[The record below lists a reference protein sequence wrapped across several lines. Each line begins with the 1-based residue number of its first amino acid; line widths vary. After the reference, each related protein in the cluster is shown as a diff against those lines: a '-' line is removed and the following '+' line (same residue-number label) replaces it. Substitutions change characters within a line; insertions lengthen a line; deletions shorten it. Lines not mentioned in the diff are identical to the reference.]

1 MLGQAGEYAQNLRG
15 RLSFSEND
23 LRHAVAQR
31 AMVVHL
37 GEAEVFERQVTQ
49 PIDGVVRR
57 QFALAHLLEEFAN
70 GFGVHA
76 TVAVGIQP
84 TRTLA

>member
-1 MLGQAGEYAQNLRG
+1 MMID
-15 RLSFSEND
+15 FSEAD
-23 LRHAVAQR
+23 ILEGQMAKA
-31 AMVVHL
+31 
-37 GEAEVFERQVTQ
+37 
-49 PIDGVVRR
+49 IDGLVGRE
-57 QFALAHLLEEFAN
+57 FARAYLLEKFAN